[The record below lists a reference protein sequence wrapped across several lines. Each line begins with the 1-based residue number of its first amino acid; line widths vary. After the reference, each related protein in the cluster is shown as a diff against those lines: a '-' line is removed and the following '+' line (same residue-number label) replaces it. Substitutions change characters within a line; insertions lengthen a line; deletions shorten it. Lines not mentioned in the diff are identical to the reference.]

1 ECERLA
7 LAEPAAVA
15 GDGGLPERA
24 QLGLAA
30 AVEVARRRRQVAG
43 VALERLVEQC
53 RLHQARRRAAPVDRV
68 RVVGG
73 IADREEA
80 GRERKPASID
90 EAPETVAKLSHDEDG
105 RLLACDR
112 DRGAARAPRRDG
124 RKGAQE
130 ALEARWWVKL
140 AIFPGDGRTFSSA
153 VGGAAGAGVRA
164 PGDARGGARG
174 LPAPAAT
181 AAAAA

>member
-1 ECERLA
+1 GGWRSSA
-7 LAEPAAVA
+7 SSSSAACTRT
-15 GDGGLPERA
+15 DG
-24 QLGLAA
+24 
-30 AVEVARRRRQVAG
+30 
-43 VALERLVEQC
+43 
-53 RLHQARRRAAPVDRV
+53 AAPVDRV

-130 ALEARWWVKL
+130 ALEARWFGEAAQRMVVDRR
-140 AIFPGDGRTFSSA
+140 ADRDRE
-153 VGGAAGAGVRA
+153 GAAVAGEDGELHPPEV
-164 PGDARGGARG
+164 ARDQPR
-174 LPAPAAT
+174 
-181 AAAAA
+181 